1 MHILLKPSEKNYI
14 YHSDFLSSWNPS
26 EREQLTIIPRDP
38 VSLDDDEGASRTIL
52 EELLISE
59 LDRLNN
65 YYQLLLLICTKSSIV
80 YSGFRKIKTKTLCTF
95 RIYWTL
101 IQSSEQ
107 SDSNEYTEYF
117 LINIQNIEHAHQ
129 FV

>member
-1 MHILLKPSEKNYI
+1 MKKNYI

-38 VSLDDDEGASRTIL
+38 VSLDDDEGASRAIL

-65 YYQLLLLICTKSSIV
+65 YYQLLLLICTKSSTV
-80 YSGFRKIKTKTLCTF
+80 YSGFKKIKTKTLCTF
-95 RIYWTL
+95 GIYWTL

-107 SDSNEYTEYF
+107 LDNNEYTEYF
-117 LINIQNIEHAHQ
+117 LINIQNIERHAHQ